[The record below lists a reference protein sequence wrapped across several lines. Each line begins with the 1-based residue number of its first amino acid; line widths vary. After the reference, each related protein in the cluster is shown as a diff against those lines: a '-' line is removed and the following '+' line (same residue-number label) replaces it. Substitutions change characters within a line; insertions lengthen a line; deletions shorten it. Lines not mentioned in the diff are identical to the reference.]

1 MKYNILKDMI
11 ALLEDFEAEVQWD
24 KIYTRDTEGFIDWLV
39 DRNAKVEELPDVE
52 WEGKEKG
59 RSAESVINTLLV
71 HMGRYAK
78 SYSKS
83 AIHGSDFTSQDDF
96 IYLITLK
103 SFGEMTKMDL
113 IKKNVHEK
121 PSGILIIN
129 RLIAQGWVEQFNS
142 STDKRSK
149 VLRISEKGIAVLEQ
163 QMDKIR
169 MASDIVTGNLT
180 SKEKLELIRLL
191 DKLDVFHLAIYDK
204 QIDSEH
210 LLNEGVKSK
219 KR

>member
-1 MKYNILKDMI
+1 MI
-11 ALLEDFEAEVQWD
+11 SLLEDFEAESQLD
-24 KIYTRDTEGFIDWLV
+24 EIYTKNTEGFIDWLMNRYAKDNDTPEV
-39 DRNAKVEELPDVE
+39 D

-121 PSGILIIN
+121 PSGIQIIN

-142 STDKRSK
+142 STDRRSK
-149 VLRISEKGIAVLEQ
+149 VLRISEQGLSVLEQ

-180 SKEKLELIRLL
+180 SSEKLELIRLL
-191 DKLDVFHLAIYDK
+191 EKLDVFHLAIYDK
-204 QIDSEH
+204 QIESEH
-210 LLNEGVKSK
+210 LLEEGVKSK

>member
-11 ALLEDFEAEVQWD
+11 ALLEDFEAEVQLD
-24 KIYTRDTEGFIDWLV
+24 EIYTRDTEGFIDWLV

-204 QIDSEH
+204 QVDSEH

>member
-11 ALLEDFEAEVQWD
+11 ALLEDFEAEVQLD
-24 KIYTRDTEGFIDWLV
+24 EIYTRDTEGFIDWLV
-39 DRNAKVEELPDVE
+39 DRNSKVEELPDLE

-169 MASDIVTGNLT
+169 MASEIVTGNLT
-180 SKEKLELIRLL
+180 SEEKLELIRLL
-191 DKLDVFHLAIYDK
+191 DKLDVFHLAIYNK

>member
-11 ALLEDFEAEVQWD
+11 ALLEDFEAEVQLD
-24 KIYTRDTEGFIDWLV
+24 EIYTRDTEGFIDWLV

-169 MASDIVTGNLT
+169 MASEIVTGNLT

>member
-11 ALLEDFEAEVQWD
+11 ALLEDFEAEVQLD
-24 KIYTRDTEGFIDWLV
+24 EIYTRDTEGFIDWLV

>member
-11 ALLEDFEAEVQWD
+11 ALLEDFEAEVQLD
-24 KIYTRDTEGFIDWLV
+24 EIYTRDTEGFIDWLV

-169 MASDIVTGNLT
+169 MASEIVTGNLT

-204 QIDSEH
+204 QVDSEH

>member
-11 ALLEDFEAEVQWD
+11 ALLEVFEAESQLD
-24 KIYTRDTEGFIDWLV
+24 EIYTKDTEGFIDWLMNRYAKDNDALEV
-39 DRNAKVEELPDVE
+39 D

-83 AIHGSDFTSQDDF
+83 AIHGSGFTSQDDF

-121 PSGILIIN
+121 PSGIQIIN

-142 STDKRSK
+142 STDRRSK
-149 VLRISEKGIAVLEQ
+149 VLRISEQGLSVLEQ

-191 DKLDVFHLAIYDK
+191 EKLDVFHLAIYDK
-204 QIDSEH
+204 QIESEH
-210 LLNEGVKSK
+210 LLEEGVKSK

>member
-1 MKYNILKDMI
+1 MI
-11 ALLEDFEAEVQWD
+11 ALLEDFEAESQLD
-24 KIYTRDTEGFIDWLV
+24 EIYTKDTEGFIDWLKNRYAKDSDALEV
-39 DRNAKVEELPDVE
+39 D

-121 PSGILIIN
+121 PSGIQIIN

-142 STDKRSK
+142 STDRRSK
-149 VLRISEKGIAVLEQ
+149 VLRISEQGLSVLEQ

-191 DKLDVFHLAIYDK
+191 EKLDVFHLAIYDK
-204 QIDSEH
+204 QIESEH
-210 LLNEGVKSK
+210 LLEEGVKSK

>member
-11 ALLEDFEAEVQWD
+11 ALLEDFEAEVQLD
-24 KIYTRDTEGFIDWLV
+24 EIYTRDTEGFIDWLV

-191 DKLDVFHLAIYDK
+191 DKLDLFHLAIYDK
-204 QIDSEH
+204 QIDSKH

>member
-11 ALLEDFEAEVQWD
+11 SLLEDFEAESQLD
-24 KIYTRDTEGFIDWLV
+24 EIYTKDTEGFIDWLTNRYAKDNDTPEV
-39 DRNAKVEELPDVE
+39 D

-121 PSGILIIN
+121 PSGIQIIN

-142 STDKRSK
+142 STDRRSK
-149 VLRISEKGIAVLEQ
+149 VLRISEQGLSVLEQ

-180 SKEKLELIRLL
+180 SSEKLELIRLL
-191 DKLDVFHLAIYDK
+191 EKLDVFHLAIYDK
-204 QIDSEH
+204 QIESEH
-210 LLNEGVKSK
+210 LLEEGVKSK